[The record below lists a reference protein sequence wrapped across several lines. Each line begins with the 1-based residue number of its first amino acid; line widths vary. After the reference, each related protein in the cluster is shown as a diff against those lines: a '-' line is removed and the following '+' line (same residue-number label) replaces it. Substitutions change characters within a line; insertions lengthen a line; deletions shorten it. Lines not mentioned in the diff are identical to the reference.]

1 VTHNP
6 AERRGLA
13 RRWLAGL
20 LWVAVVVDALYAAR
34 FLLAMLLL
42 NCVRSYD
49 DTSVLQ
55 LNHWN
60 WVERTLVLSMLPKQ
74 WPELSLLLLFS
85 IALVLVRRG
94 GPTRRLSRPP

>member
-1 VTHNP
+1 VTNDR
-6 AERRGLA
+6 ADRRVRA
-13 RRWLAGL
+13 RRWLAVL
-20 LWVAVVVDALYAAR
+20 LWLAIVADALYAAR

-42 NCVRSYD
+42 NCAGNYD

-60 WVERTLVLSMLPKQ
+60 WVESSLVLAMLPGQ

-85 IALVLVRRG
+85 VALVWVRRG
-94 GPTRRLSRPP
+94 GQNPPQ